1 MAQKRSASVGPKVPP
16 FPNLKLKENQFA
28 LPLPPDGLSV
38 LEKKAWL
45 QNEWEEMWER
55 PARRAA
61 HTKNNFAKGASSP
74 TAVGRAKGKG
84 KGGGRARL
92 VTEQKRGSI
101 W

>member
-1 MAQKRSASVGPKVPP
+1 MGETGQKGRS
-16 FPNLKLKENQFA
+16 
-28 LPLPPDGLSV
+28 D
-38 LEKKAWL
+38 
-45 QNEWEEMWER
+45 
-55 PARRAA
+55 
-61 HTKNNFAKGASSP
+61 KNNFAKGTSSP